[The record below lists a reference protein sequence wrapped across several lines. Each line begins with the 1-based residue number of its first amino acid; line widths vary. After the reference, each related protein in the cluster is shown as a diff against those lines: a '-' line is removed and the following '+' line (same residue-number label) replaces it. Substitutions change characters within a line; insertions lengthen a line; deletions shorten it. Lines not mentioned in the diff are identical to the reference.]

1 MLMTVE
7 VTLEV
12 EVDFDYQPDDP
23 SVGIQ
28 ESLVIDRVLVGR
40 TDVTDQLTQAQL
52 DEIELTIWE
61 TRDAL
66 ARVV

>member
-12 EVDFDYQPDDP
+12 EVEFDYQPDDP
-23 SVGIQ
+23 SVGIS
-28 ESLVIDRVLVGR
+28 EAIVIDRVLVGR
-40 TDVTDQLTQAQL
+40 TDVADQLTPG
-52 DEIELTIWE
+52 ELEDVELAIWE
-61 TRDAL
+61 ARDAM